1 MKKMISCIL
10 SAFLVFAM
18 LFSSSAFAD
27 SGGEAWFSEIKN
39 SMIDSFNGADIRLN
53 EDVKIK
59 IKADG
64 LSKTEAAATK
74 AASVILKINTE
85 GEHKLFGF
93 SVKCLGISLLSGSI
107 DRAPDGSVGIYVPRL
122 SRSYYKLTPELTGQL
137 LSDAAA
143 EMGFSSWSSASE
155 WIKSLTMQQT
165 LDMASQ
171 ELGTDLSG
179 VRLTA
184 SVTYPSSAELPDSQ
198 PVSVATMG
206 ELNIVLNSISNSLP
220 AMIAEYF

>member
-1 MKKMISCIL
+1 MKKIISCIL
-10 SAFLVFAM
+10 SALLVFAL

-27 SGGEAWFSEIKN
+27 SNGEAWFSEIKN
-39 SMIDSFNGADIRLN
+39 SVIDSFNGADVRLN

-64 LSKTEAAATK
+64 LSKTESVATK

-85 GEHKLFGF
+85 GEPKLLGF
-93 SVKCLGISLLSGSI
+93 SVKCLGINLLSGSL
-107 DRAPDGSVGIYVPRL
+107 DWDQDGSLGIYVPRL
-122 SRSYYKLTPELTGQL
+122 SRSYYKLTPELAEQL
-137 LSDAAA
+137 LSEAAA
-143 EMGFSSWSSASE
+143 EMGFSSWSQASE

-165 LDMASQ
+165 IDMASQ

-184 SVTYPSSAELPDSQ
+184 SVTYPSSAELPNSQ

-220 AMIAEYF
+220 AMIAELF